1 MLFYLRLHNR
11 DKVYSF
17 GRTGTFF
24 DTEEVKQIVFNINL
38 LKIVLEFRPCFLL
51 YPRYDFSYLN
61 DLRTY
66 YNGIFRLL
74 MFVQLMSPFVNK
86 LSKENDFR
94 KSKTYVPRKET
105 SAI

>member
-1 MLFYLRLHNR
+1 MALLFVFYLRLHNR
-11 DKVYSF
+11 DKVYSL

-38 LKIVLEFRPCFLL
+38 LNNVLEFSPCFLL

-61 DLRTY
+61 YLRTY
-66 YNGIFRLL
+66 YNGIFRLF
-74 MFVQLMSPFVNK
+74 MFVQLMSSFINN

-94 KSKTYVPRKET
+94 KSKTYRPRK
-105 SAI
+105 